1 MKRWLPIGLIVI
13 GVVIIAY
20 ALFGPTDRDRIL
32 ALLDRLAEA
41 VRVEEGDT
49 NPLVRHGRI
58 RGEFKEIFAKE
69 ATASVPEIDDSLRG
83 RDALAQ
89 AATQVGS
96 VYQTAHVSLS
106 DVDLKIDPAG
116 TAAEAKATA
125 TITGRQ
131 HGQELRQDE
140 RRVTFRIEKIDGEWR
155 LFSVVVGARG
165 GAGEEDVR

>member
-20 ALFGPTDRDRIL
+20 ALFGSSDRDRIL
-32 ALLDRLAEA
+32 ALLDRLAA
-41 VRVEEGDT
+41 SVRVEEGDT

-58 RGEFKEIFAKE
+58 RGEFSEIFAKE
-69 ATASVPEIDDSLRG
+69 ATARVPEIHDSLRG

-96 VYQTAHVSLS
+96 VYQTAHVSLG
-106 DVDLKIDPAG
+106 DVDLTIDPAG

-131 HGQELRQDE
+131 HGQELGRDE
-140 RRVTFRIEKIDGEWR
+140 RRVTFRIEKIEGEWR
-155 LFSVVVGARG
+155 VFSVVVGG
-165 GAGEEDVR
+165 KGEAAE